1 MLLNNNAVKIIETDM
16 KNGNL
21 IPFLLGAPG
30 IGKSSIVRSICEKN
44 GWGFHELLCNQI
56 AMQADLTGCRTEIGR
71 AHV

>member
-21 IPFLLGAPG
+21 IPFLLGAP
-30 IGKSSIVRSICEKN
+30 
-44 GWGFHELLCNQI
+44 
-56 AMQADLTGCRTEIGR
+56 EIGR